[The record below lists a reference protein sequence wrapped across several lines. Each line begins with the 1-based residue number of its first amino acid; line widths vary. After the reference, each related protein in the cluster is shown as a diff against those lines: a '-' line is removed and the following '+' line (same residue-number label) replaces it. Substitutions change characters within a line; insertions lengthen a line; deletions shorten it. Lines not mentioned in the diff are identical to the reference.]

1 MASDKKKYD
10 IYKILSKASN
20 IIEKIDK
27 NLDLT
32 SSMNQ
37 KEKEIEI
44 TNKNN
49 TVNSI
54 DKIDLLEYSI
64 NNKNVEISE
73 ENDFIEEEESKVNS
87 SESIDLKKY
96 KNFHIKLNKI
106 KFIENLNATISN
118 LFYLECKIPIMKSK
132 GADLLYDEFKI
143 FFQNEENKNEI
154 ELNKI
159 SIHNVNLE
167 DSNFSELTNSKIM
180 VTLHM
185 KSSQPLQQDKKGQV
199 KNADVIIGAGFLEL
213 NKVFLSKKFNFNG
226 EITLVKKVL
235 PKKTNSKKI
244 KEIPETFADV
254 AKIEISCVLSKEKI
268 GRASC
273 RERV

>member
-27 NLDLT
+27 KLDLT

-73 ENDFIEEEESKVNS
+73 ENDFIEEEADETILNMR
-87 SESIDLKKY
+87 IMWCLKK
-96 KNFHIKLNKI
+96 KL
-106 KFIENLNATISN
+106 LA
-118 LFYLECKIPIMKSK
+118 
-132 GADLLYDEFKI
+132 
-143 FFQNEENKNEI
+143 
-154 ELNKI
+154 
-159 SIHNVNLE
+159 
-167 DSNFSELTNSKIM
+167 ELTHK
-180 VTLHM
+180 
-185 KSSQPLQQDKKGQV
+185 KSSLLSLIEVTDKKLLSYSGGIVQGMSGSPIIQ
-199 KNADVIIGAGFLEL
+199 NNRIIGAVTH
-213 NKVFLSKKFNFNG
+213 VFVNNPTKGYGVFIEWMVDEGMKLSNN
-226 EITLVKKVL
+226 
-235 PKKTNSKKI
+235 
-244 KEIPETFADV
+244 
-254 AKIEISCVLSKEKI
+254 
-268 GRASC
+268 
-273 RERV
+273 